1 MEEPTNSDIHLILE
15 SINDLIKSV
24 NRLDR
29 IEKKLEKITNG
40 PLV

>member
-24 NRLDR
+24 NRRLDR
-29 IEKKLEKITNG
+29 IEKN
-40 PLV
+40 